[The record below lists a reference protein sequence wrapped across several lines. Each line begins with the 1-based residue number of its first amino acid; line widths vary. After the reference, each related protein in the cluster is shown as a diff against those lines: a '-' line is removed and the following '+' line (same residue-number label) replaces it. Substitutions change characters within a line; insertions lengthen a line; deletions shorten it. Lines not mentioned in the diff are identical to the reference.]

1 MAGSI
6 KLAPLMTEI
15 KVDIANFKSD
25 MEKAA
30 TIGTREADRISKKLS
45 TTAKVGDMLSNA
57 GSALTKGL
65 TVPIVGAGAA
75 VTKMAVDFESNFA
88 KVSTLLDSNVVD
100 FGIYKNQLL
109 DASSESKVAV
119 DEFSEAVYSS
129 ISAGV
134 DQTKAIDFTTQA
146 MKLAKGG
153 FTDGAKAVDVLTTAI
168 NGYNMRAEDSTK
180 ISDLLITTQNLGKT
194 TVDELASSM
203 GTVIPVASSVN
214 YGIEELSASYAQ
226 LTKNGIATAESGTYL
241 KAMLSELGKSGSITD
256 KTLRELTG
264 KGFAQLKSEGT
275 STTDIL
281 QMLSDA
287 AAKDGKTLKDMFGSV
302 EAGSAALVLAK
313 GNGAEYNEML
323 AAMGNSAGATQAAFE
338 KMDATPAEKLK
349 GSLNELKNEGI
360 RFGSAFVPV
369 IDKVSDVLK
378 KSAKAFSG
386 LSDEQQQN
394 VIKWGAVLAATGPVL
409 KVLGGGIST
418 FTKLSSVM
426 GGASKALGIFGSAQ
440 SAAAAAAGTASAAVG
455 SAGLTGSMV
464 GLLGVC
470 APIAAGAAAVGTGLY
485 AVHESSKLAKRGV
498 NEASEEMSL
507 MERVIATLSGT
518 ETHSREELEKLGI
531 VTKDYGNTVS
541 GEFSDAM
548 DKARQKVM
556 DFNTYLTDISLDN
569 VITSEE
575 SKGVISRVEGMCNEA
590 IDTIQVKKEEAQ
602 KHLKELFI
610 AEDGVI
616 DESEQKVLNA
626 LGKSY
631 DEQQK
636 KVQEHV
642 DAIARIKQQ
651 ANEQSGKL
659 TENQIQELSKHYE
672 KVSQIELE
680 TTAKTKEEL
689 LVAERDFQSQIAT
702 MNANQ
707 ASKLLKQK
715 SKERDDEIKII
726 KGKYD
731 EGINQLKVYMENASE
746 AEKEG
751 YQKQIDNLDDAK
763 KKQIQKEQDKYDK
776 FYDMAIENNK
786 NLEEAI
792 NKYNGKVLSMEDK
805 HNQDLLS
812 TCKERYLG
820 LNEITKSGCYELFDT
835 NDMTYKRVAVVVD
848 KKTHEVIGFH
858 ENMSNMTAGY
868 SREMANEAVKM
879 SNSQDAS
886 YKRII
891 SAASLYVDYASHSI
905 VNANGV
911 AVASLNNL
919 KQHTDGTR
927 RGIIDINGTPY
938 RIQVDSD
945 GTISELRAIGDEADY
960 AARSRTIT
968 FIPDYSQS
976 TSAQKWMEQ
985 AGIRSFNYNGL
996 DNVPYDGYSA
1006 YLHKG
1011 ERVLT
1016 AEENKVYSQG
1026 GSGIDYSKME
1036 QCMKSAVKELA
1047 MYVGEREFGRVIDN
1061 RLRERGIIS

>member
-134 DQTKAIDFTTQA
+134 DQTKAINFTTQA

-256 KTLRELTG
+256 KTLRDLTG

-323 AAMGNSAGATQAAFE
+323 AAMGNSAGATQEAFE

-386 LSDEQQQN
+386 LSEEQQQN

-498 NEASEEMSL
+498 NEASDEMSL
-507 MERVIATLSGT
+507 MERVVAKLNGT
-518 ETHSREELEKLGI
+518 ETHTREELEAMGYVHK
-531 VTKDYGNTVS
+531 
-541 GEFSDAM
+541 EFSENISPEFQ
-548 DKARQKVM
+548 KAVEESTKKVQ
-556 DFNTYLTDISLDN
+556 DFNIFLREIGFDNIITEDESAQFNQQVNDTCDEAIQTIQGKKEESQKALKALFVADDN
-569 VITSEE
+569 VIDEGE
-575 SKGVISRVEGMCNEA
+575 KKVLDILSKSSDNQITEVNRL
-590 IDTIQVKKEEAQ
+590 KEEILSIKQ
-602 KHLKELFI
+602 KAVDDGRTLNEKEI
-610 AEDGVI
+610 ANIE
-616 DESEQKVLNA
+616 EKN
-626 LGKSY
+626 
-631 DEQQK
+631 
-636 KVQEHV
+636 
-642 DAIARIKQQ
+642 ARI
-651 ANEQSGKL
+651 
-659 TENQIQELSKHYE
+659 H
-672 KVSQIELE
+672 QIELE
-680 TTAKTKEEL
+680 SVGGTQEEIAYAKNEFNDRIQNMDL
-689 LVAERDFQSQIAT
+689 NS
-702 MNANQ
+702 
-707 ASKLLKQK
+707 ASKLMREKAK
-715 SKERDDEIKII
+715 ARDDELVQIQAAYDTEIDMLKANLAGKTEEEQKSIQEQIQNLEKDKQDKIKIQ
-726 KGKYD
+726 
-731 EGINQLKVYMENASE
+731 EEL
-746 AEKEG
+746 
-751 YQKQIDNLDDAK
+751 YQEYLD
-763 KKQIQKEQDKYDK
+763 IIE
-776 FYDMAIENNK
+776 ENNPK
-786 NLEEAI
+786 LLEGI
-792 NKYNGKVLSMEDK
+792 NKYNGKVLTNEDLHSQEMLQKYTSRYRGME
-805 HNQDLLS
+805 S
-812 TCKERYLG
+812 
-820 LNEITKSGCYELFDT
+820 ITQSGCYRMYNT
-835 NDMTYKRVAVVVD
+835 MTGSYTDVAIMVD
-848 KKTHEVIGFH
+848 KNTGKIIGYHDKTA
-858 ENMSNMTAGY
+858 NLTAVYCTKMGEDA
-868 SREMANEAVKM
+868 RKMAN
-879 SNSQDAS
+879 SQGAS
-886 YKRII
+886 FKEII
-891 SAASLYVDYASHSI
+891 SAEGLYVNFTTGQVCSANNTAIASLD
-905 VNANGV
+905 
-911 AVASLNNL
+911 SL
-919 KQHTDGTR
+919 KVHTDGTR
-927 RGIIDINGTPY
+927 RGIININNTPY
-938 RIQVDSD
+938 QITVNKD
-945 GTISELRAIGDEADY
+945 GTISQLTEIGDFADY
-960 AARSRTIT
+960 TARERTMIINAT
-968 FIPDYSQS
+968 YQNPE
-976 TSAQKWMEQ
+976 TSGWTNAVGGGWKH
-985 AGIRSFNYNGL
+985 YNGL
-996 DNVPYDGYSA
+996 DNVPYDGYNA

-1016 AEENKVYSQG
+1016 ADENKLYSQRG
-1026 GSGIDYSKME
+1026 VDIDYTKME
-1036 QCMKSAVKELA
+1036 QCMKAAVKELA

>member
-25 MEKAA
+25 MEKAS

-45 TTAKVGDMLSNA
+45 ATAKIGDMLSNA
-57 GSALTKGL
+57 GTALTKGL

-134 DQTKAIDFTTQA
+134 DQTKAITFTKDA

-168 NGYNMRAEDSTK
+168 NGYNMRAEASTK

-203 GTVIPVASSVN
+203 GTVIPVANSVH

-256 KTLRELTG
+256 KTLRDLTG

-281 QMLSDA
+281 QMLSNA

-313 GNGAEYNEML
+313 GNGSEYNQML
-323 AAMGNSAGATQAAFE
+323 QGMANSAGATQAAFE

-409 KVLGGGIST
+409 KVVGGGIST

-426 GGASKALGIFGSAQ
+426 GGASKALGVFGSSQA
-440 SAAAAAAGTASAAVG
+440 AAAAAAGTTSAAVG

-470 APIAAGAAAVGTGLY
+470 APIAAGAVAVGAGLY

-507 MERVIATLSGT
+507 MERVVAKLNGT
-518 ETHSREELEKLGI
+518 ETHTREELEAMGYVHKEFADNI
-531 VTKDYGNTVS
+531 SPEFQKAVEESTK
-541 GEFSDAM
+541 
-548 DKARQKVM
+548 KVQ
-556 DFNTYLTDISLDN
+556 DFNVFLREIGFDN
-569 VITSEE
+569 VITDDE
-575 SKGVISRVEGMCNEA
+575 SARFTKQVNDTCDEA
-590 IDTIQVKKEEAQ
+590 IQTIQGKKDESQ
-602 KHLKELFI
+602 KALKELFV
-610 AEDGVI
+610 ADDNVI
-616 DESEQKVLNA
+616 DESEKKVLDILSKSSDDQIAEVGRLKNEILAIKQKAVDEGRA
-626 LGKSY
+626 LNEKEIA
-631 DEQQK
+631 DIEEK
-636 KVQEHV
+636 N
-642 DAIARIKQQ
+642 ARI
-651 ANEQSGKL
+651 
-659 TENQIQELSKHYE
+659 H
-672 KVSQIELE
+672 QIELE
-680 TTAKTKEEL
+680 ALGGTQEEIAYAKNE
-689 LVAERDFQSQIAT
+689 F
-702 MNANQ
+702 NARVKNIDLDA
-707 ASKLLKQK
+707 ASKLMKEKAKARDEELIQIQAAYDTEIDMLKASREGK
-715 SKERDDEIKII
+715 TVEERKAIYEQIQNLEKDKQDRIKIQEDL
-726 KGKYD
+726 YD
-731 EGINQLKVYMENASE
+731 EYLNIIN
-746 AEKEG
+746 
-751 YQKQIDNLDDAK
+751 
-763 KKQIQKEQDKYDK
+763 
-776 FYDMAIENNK
+776 ENNPK
-786 NLEEAI
+786 LLAGI
-792 NKYNGKVLSMEDK
+792 NKYNGEVLSNEDK
-805 HNQDLLS
+805 NCQDRLRTLKQTYS
-812 TCKERYLG
+812 E
-820 LNEITKSGCYELFDT
+820 LNHVTESGCYEMYDT
-835 NDMTYKRVAVVVD
+835 VSQHSVQLAVKVD
-848 KKTHEVIGFH
+848 KTSGEIIGVYDKTNGITG
-858 ENMSNMTAGY
+858 GY
-868 SREMANEAVKM
+868 CESMANSAEKMANRQNASWRQIIAVEG
-879 SNSQDAS
+879 A
-886 YKRII
+886 
-891 SAASLYVDYASHSI
+891 YVDYTSGS
-905 VNANGV
+905 VCDANGN
-911 AVASLNNL
+911 AIASLGEL
-919 KQHTDGTR
+919 KEATDGTR
-927 RGIIDINGTPY
+927 YGIVNINGTPY
-938 RIQVDSD
+938 QIQVDSY
-945 GTISELRAIGDEADY
+945 GTIMGLRAIGDEADY
-960 AARSRTIT
+960 AARPRTIT

-976 TSAQKWMEQ
+976 TSAQKWMEH
-985 AGIRSFNYNGL
+985 AGIRSSFYNGI
-996 DNVPYDGYSA
+996 DNVPYDGFSA
-1006 YLHKG
+1006 RLHKG

-1016 AEENKVYSQG
+1016 AEENKTYSQG

-1036 QCMKSAVKELA
+1036 QCMKAAVKELA

-1061 RLRERGIIS
+1061 RLRERGIIV